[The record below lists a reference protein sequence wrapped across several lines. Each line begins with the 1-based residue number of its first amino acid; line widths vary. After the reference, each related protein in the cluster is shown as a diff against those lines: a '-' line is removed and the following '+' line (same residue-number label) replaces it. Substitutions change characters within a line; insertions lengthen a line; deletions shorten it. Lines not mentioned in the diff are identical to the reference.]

1 MVDLWEL
8 TNVSGVPEWHP
19 AFIFCPMWVT
29 ERCEVAELEV
39 VLALCNV
46 AAILGSR
53 ESCPAAAGEILEL
66 ESLQRGIFVAELL
79 EDELGAIFR
88 GGCIAE
94 GFDVWPPTLNL
105 FVGLS
110 MHSTTQMTLSCCKT
124 LQDKII
130 AYNKPLK

>member
-1 MVDLWEL
+1 
-8 TNVSGVPEWHP
+8 
-19 AFIFCPMWVT
+19 VT

-94 GFDVWPPTLNL
+94 GFDV
-105 FVGLS
+105 
-110 MHSTTQMTLSCCKT
+110 
-124 LQDKII
+124 
-130 AYNKPLK
+130 